1 VQLTARTADPG
12 PSRSATLVAAEAPD
26 LVFYGEE
33 QLVAAPGVRRPAAAP
48 NLVNDLIE
56 AASPIERRRM
66 VQGMLHA
73 IGFQWFGYG
82 TVVLR
87 SGRPVPRTF
96 FTTYS
101 HPDWTELY
109 FRERF
114 HEVDLRHQ
122 DAAPSSL
129 PLVWDIDD
137 VMARA
142 CAPQYTRRHRQ
153 FAEQLRDS
161 GLHSGVF
168 LSVAS
173 WTRPDERTVISLAS
187 AAPRRDWIVDGVL
200 GQTLVLALSMH
211 EFLSIHMQRA
221 DAAPTPYRSGLSPV
235 QQQVLKAVLR
245 GMSDKEIANSLAMSA
260 HTVDYHMRQLRRQF
274 GARNRVQLYNAAMKS
289 FS

>member
-1 VQLTARTADPG
+1 
-12 PSRSATLVAAEAPD
+12 VAAEAAE

-33 QLVAAPGVRRPAAAP
+33 QLVPVSGVRRPASAP
-48 NLVNDLIE
+48 NLVNDLID
-56 AASPIERRRM
+56 AVTPMERRRM

-82 TVVLR
+82 AVVLR
-87 SGRPVPRTF
+87 SGRPVPRSF
-96 FTTYS
+96 FNTYS
-101 HPDWTELY
+101 HPAWTELY
-109 FRERF
+109 FRERY

-122 DAAPSSL
+122 EAAPSSL

-137 VMARA
+137 VTARA
-142 CAPQYTRRHRQ
+142 CAPQRTRRHRQ
-153 FAEQLRDS
+153 FAEQLRES

-168 LSVAS
+168 FTVAS
-173 WTRPDERTVISLAS
+173 WARPDERTVISFAS

-200 GQTLVLALSMH
+200 GQTLVLGLCMH
-211 EFLSIHMQRA
+211 EFLSIHMQRE
-221 DAAPTPYRSGLSPV
+221 DGGAAPRAGISPV
-235 QQQVLKAVLR
+235 QQQVLRAVLR

-274 GARNRVQLYNAAMKS
+274 GARNRVQLFNAAMKS